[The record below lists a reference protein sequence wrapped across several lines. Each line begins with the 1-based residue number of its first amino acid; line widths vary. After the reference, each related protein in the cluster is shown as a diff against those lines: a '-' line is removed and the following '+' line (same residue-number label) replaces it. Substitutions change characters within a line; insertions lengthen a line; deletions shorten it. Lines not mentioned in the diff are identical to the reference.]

1 VALTG
6 PGPQVAL
13 GPKRTFFCFFCCFSA
28 GRPLQTAKNK
38 NVKRVKNKTLK
49 RRNDHICGLKKGEH
63 SEPFARRRH
72 KLRIRTRLRRT
83 DPRVRFFSVFLSYFY
98 FFRARLG
105 ARATQ
110 GPGPLRAQIK
120 AYHIYYWYDALMIR
134 TTMDQLLL
142 TSSLNEQH
150 IHLILIIKLL
160 LVAKM

>member
-1 VALTG
+1 MPASGTFFVDFFKIKGFLGLNSVIRKRLIVALTG

-83 DPRVRFFSVFLSYFY
+83 PELGFLVFFCRIFIFL
-98 FFRARLG
+98 
-105 ARATQ
+105 
-110 GPGPLRAQIK
+110 GPVWGRGPLRAQG
-120 AYHIYYWYDALMIR
+120 
-134 TTMDQLLL
+134 
-142 TSSLNEQH
+142 
-150 IHLILIIKLL
+150 HLGPK
-160 LVAKM
+160 